1 MHSPLLEMSIP
12 IRGLTLQGNEKTCL
26 ENGVLSTLDLNAVFL
41 TMTGDA
47 LDVFQ
52 TSVDRGDRLDLIT
65 GPDPVSRTMTRC
77 T

>member
-12 IRGLTLQGNEKTCL
+12 IKGLALQGNEKACL
-26 ENGVLSTLDLNAVFL
+26 EDGVLSTLDLSAVFL
-41 TMTGDA
+41 TMTDDA

-52 TSVDRGDRLDLIT
+52 TSVDRGDHLDLIT
-65 GPDPVSRTMTRC
+65 GPNPVSRPMTRC